1 MIYPIVFNDNT
12 CPHCGKEKSV
22 KFVDK
27 YGNVVKEP
35 IYPTTNLKC
44 TSCDTEFFIKW
55 VPEEDSDEMRAIIT
69 SDNSKDI
76 FEEAI
81 IKYSNKHRRKL

>member
-12 CPHCGKEKSV
+12 CPHCGKEKSI

-35 IYPTTNLKC
+35 IYPATNLKC
-44 TSCDTEFFIKW
+44 TSCDT
-55 VPEEDSDEMRAIIT
+55 
-69 SDNSKDI
+69 
-76 FEEAI
+76 
-81 IKYSNKHRRKL
+81 